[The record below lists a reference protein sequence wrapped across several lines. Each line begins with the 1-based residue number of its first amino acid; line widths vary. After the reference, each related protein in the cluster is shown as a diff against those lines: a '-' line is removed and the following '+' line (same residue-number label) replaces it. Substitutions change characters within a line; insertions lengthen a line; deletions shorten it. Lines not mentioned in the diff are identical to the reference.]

1 MAYQDIVLFF
11 NDENMLMFAKL
22 LIALVFCL
30 FSLNVFSNDAKQAQ
44 QIVEDTA
51 SQIKLRMSDEVFA
64 KDFKKVTVYVDSLIE
79 THTDFD
85 LIANLVLGKLWK
97 EATDNQKQ
105 QFKTEFRKL
114 LVRTY
119 ARAFMEINNWTI
131 NYLPIIPQSD
141 GKKLVIKTQV
151 IQSGQKP
158 ISIDYKMYS
167 EGEQWKIYDLIIE
180 GVSLV
185 TNYRTIFKNDNEKSK
200 SLDSIIDEL
209 KVKNTNALK

>member
-1 MAYQDIVLFF
+1 MKMIS
-11 NDENMLMFAKL
+11 KL
-22 LIALVFCL
+22 LIGLILAL
-30 FSLNVFSNDAKQAQ
+30 FSLNAVSNDAKQAQ

-51 SQIKLRMSDEVFA
+51 SQIKARMRDESFS
-64 KDFKKVTVYVDSLIE
+64 KDFKKFTVYVDSLIE
-79 THTDFD
+79 TNTDFE
-85 LIANLVLGKLWK
+85 LIANLVLGKQWK

-119 ARAFMEINNWTI
+119 SRAFMEINNWTI
-131 NYLPIIPQSD
+131 NYLPITAMSD
-141 GKKLVIKTQV
+141 EKKIVIKTQV

-167 EGEQWKIYDLIIE
+167 EGQQWKIYDLIIE

-200 SLDSIIDEL
+200 SLDSIIDDL

>member
-1 MAYQDIVLFF
+1 MKMIR
-11 NDENMLMFAKL
+11 KL
-22 LIALVFCL
+22 LIILILAL
-30 FSLNVFSNDAKQAQ
+30 FSLNAMSNDAKQAQ

-51 SQIKLRMSDEVFA
+51 SQIKARMRDEVFA
-64 KDFKKVTVYVDSLIE
+64 KDFKKVTVYVDGLIE
-79 THTDFD
+79 THTDFE

-105 QFKTEFRKL
+105 QFNNEFRTL

-119 ARAFMEINNWTI
+119 SRAFMEINNWTI
-131 NYLPIIPQSD
+131 NYLPIIPLSD
-141 GKKLVIKTQV
+141 EKKIVIKTQV

-167 EGEQWKIYDLIIE
+167 EGDQWKIYDLIIE

-200 SLDSIIDEL
+200 SLDSIIDDL
-209 KVKNTNALK
+209 KLKNTNALK

>member
-1 MAYQDIVLFF
+1 
-11 NDENMLMFAKL
+11 MFSKL
-22 LIALVFCL
+22 LMTCVLAL
-30 FSLNVFSNDAKQAQ
+30 FSLNALSDDPRQAQ

-51 SQIKLRMSDEVFA
+51 IQIKMRMRDEVFA
-64 KDFKKVTVYVDSLIE
+64 KDFKKVTVYVDGLIE
-79 THTDFD
+79 THTDFE
-85 LIANLVLGKLWK
+85 LIANLVLGKQWK

-119 ARAFMEINNWTI
+119 SRAFMEINNWTI
-131 NYLPIIPQSD
+131 NYLPITAMSD
-141 GKKLVIKTQV
+141 EKKIVIKTQV

-167 EGEQWKIYDLIIE
+167 EGQQWKIYDLIIE

-185 TNYRTIFKNDNEKSK
+185 TNYRTIFKNDNEKSQ
-200 SLDSIIDEL
+200 SLDSIIDDL
-209 KVKNTNALK
+209 KVKNTNAFK

>member
-1 MAYQDIVLFF
+1 MKMIR
-11 NDENMLMFAKL
+11 KL
-22 LIALVFCL
+22 LIILILAL
-30 FSLNVFSNDAKQAQ
+30 FSLNAMSNDAKQAQ

-51 SQIKLRMSDEVFA
+51 SQIKVRMRDEVFA
-64 KDFKKVTVYVDSLIE
+64 KDFKKVTVYVDGLIE
-79 THTDFD
+79 THTDFE

-105 QFKTEFRKL
+105 QFNNEFRTL

-119 ARAFMEINNWTI
+119 SRAFMEINNWTI
-131 NYLPIIPQSD
+131 NYLPIIPLSD
-141 GKKLVIKTQV
+141 EKKVVIKTQV

-158 ISIDYKMYS
+158 ISIDYKMYNA
-167 EGEQWKIYDLIIE
+167 GEQWKIYDLIIE

-200 SLDSIIDEL
+200 SLDSIIDDL

>member
-1 MAYQDIVLFF
+1 M
-11 NDENMLMFAKL
+11 NMIRKL
-22 LIALVFCL
+22 LIILILAL
-30 FSLNVFSNDAKQAQ
+30 FSLNAMSNDAKQAQ

-51 SQIKLRMSDEVFA
+51 SQIKVRMRDEVFA
-64 KDFKKVTVYVDSLIE
+64 KDFKKVTVYVDGLIE
-79 THTDFD
+79 THTDFE

-105 QFKTEFRKL
+105 QFNNEFRTL

-119 ARAFMEINNWTI
+119 SRAFMEINNWTI
-131 NYLPIIPQSD
+131 NYLPIIPLSD
-141 GKKLVIKTQV
+141 EKKVVIKTQV

-158 ISIDYKMYS
+158 ISIDYKMYNA
-167 EGEQWKIYDLIIE
+167 GEQWKIYDLIIE

-200 SLDSIIDEL
+200 SLDSIIDDL

>member
-1 MAYQDIVLFF
+1 MIR
-11 NDENMLMFAKL
+11 KL
-22 LIALVFCL
+22 LIILILAL
-30 FSLNVFSNDAKQAQ
+30 FSLNAMSNDAKQAQ

-51 SQIKLRMSDEVFA
+51 SQIKVRMRDEVFA
-64 KDFKKVTVYVDSLIE
+64 KDFKKVTVYVDGLIE
-79 THTDFD
+79 THTDFE

-105 QFKTEFRKL
+105 QFNNEFRTL

-119 ARAFMEINNWTI
+119 SRAFMEINNWTI
-131 NYLPIIPQSD
+131 NYLPIIPLSD
-141 GKKLVIKTQV
+141 EKKIVIKTQV

-158 ISIDYKMYS
+158 ISIDYKMYNA
-167 EGEQWKIYDLIIE
+167 GEQWKIYDLIIE

-200 SLDSIIDEL
+200 SLDSIIDDL
-209 KVKNTNALK
+209 KLKNTNALK

>member
-1 MAYQDIVLFF
+1 MKMIR
-11 NDENMLMFAKL
+11 KL
-22 LIALVFCL
+22 LIILILAL
-30 FSLNVFSNDAKQAQ
+30 FSLNAMSNDAKQAQ

-51 SQIKLRMSDEVFA
+51 SQIKARMRDEVFA
-64 KDFKKVTVYVDSLIE
+64 KDFKKVTVYVDGLIE
-79 THTDFD
+79 THTDFE

-105 QFKTEFRKL
+105 QFNNEFRTL

-119 ARAFMEINNWTI
+119 SRAFMEINNWTI
-131 NYLPIIPQSD
+131 NYLPIIPLSD
-141 GKKLVIKTQV
+141 EKKVVIKTQV

-158 ISIDYKMYS
+158 ISIDYKMYNA
-167 EGEQWKIYDLIIE
+167 GEQWKIYDLIIE

-200 SLDSIIDEL
+200 SLDSIIDDL

>member
-1 MAYQDIVLFF
+1 MKMIS
-11 NDENMLMFAKL
+11 KL
-22 LIALVFCL
+22 LIGLILAL
-30 FSLNVFSNDAKQAQ
+30 FSLNAVANDAKQAQ
-44 QIVEDTA
+44 QIIEDTA
-51 SQIKLRMSDEVFA
+51 SQIKLRMRDEVFA
-64 KDFKKVTVYVDSLIE
+64 KDFKKVTVYVDGLIE
-79 THTDFD
+79 THTDFE
-85 LIANLVLGKLWK
+85 LIANLVLGKQWK

-119 ARAFMEINNWTI
+119 SRAFMEINNWTI
-131 NYLPIIPQSD
+131 NYQPIIPRSD
-141 GKKLVIKTQV
+141 EKKIVIKTQV
-151 IQSGQKP
+151 LQSGQKP

-180 GVSLV
+180 GVSIV

-209 KVKNTNALK
+209 KLKNTNALK

>member
-1 MAYQDIVLFF
+1 MIR
-11 NDENMLMFAKL
+11 KL
-22 LIALVFCL
+22 LIILILAL
-30 FSLNVFSNDAKQAQ
+30 FSLNAMSNDAKQAQ

-51 SQIKLRMSDEVFA
+51 SQIKVRMRDEVFA
-64 KDFKKVTVYVDSLIE
+64 KDFKKVTVYVDGLIE
-79 THTDFD
+79 THTDFE

-105 QFKTEFRKL
+105 QFNNEFRTL

-119 ARAFMEINNWTI
+119 SRAFMEINNWTI
-131 NYLPIIPQSD
+131 NYLPIIPLSNE
-141 GKKLVIKTQV
+141 KKVVIKTQV

-158 ISIDYKMYS
+158 ISIDYKMYNA
-167 EGEQWKIYDLIIE
+167 GEQWKIYDLIIE

-200 SLDSIIDEL
+200 SLDSIIDDL

>member
-1 MAYQDIVLFF
+1 MKMIS
-11 NDENMLMFAKL
+11 KL
-22 LIALVFCL
+22 LIGLILAL
-30 FSLNVFSNDAKQAQ
+30 FSLNAVSNDAKQAQ

-51 SQIKLRMSDEVFA
+51 SQIKARMRDESFS
-64 KDFKKVTVYVDSLIE
+64 KDFKKFTVYVDSLIE
-79 THTDFD
+79 THTDFE
-85 LIANLVLGKLWK
+85 LIANLVLGKQWK

-119 ARAFMEINNWTI
+119 SRAFMEINNWTI
-131 NYLPIIPQSD
+131 NYLPITAMSD
-141 GKKLVIKTQV
+141 EKKIVIKTQV

-167 EGEQWKIYDLIIE
+167 EGQQWKIYDLIIE

-200 SLDSIIDEL
+200 SLDSIIDDL

>member
-1 MAYQDIVLFF
+1 MKMIR
-11 NDENMLMFAKL
+11 KL
-22 LIALVFCL
+22 LINLILAL
-30 FSLNVFSNDAKQAQ
+30 FSLNAMSNDAKQAQ

-51 SQIKLRMSDEVFA
+51 SQIKVRMRDEVFA
-64 KDFKKVTVYVDSLIE
+64 KDFKKVTVYVDGLIE
-79 THTDFD
+79 THTDFE

-105 QFKTEFRKL
+105 QFNNEFRTL

-119 ARAFMEINNWTI
+119 SRAFMEINNWTI
-131 NYLPIIPQSD
+131 NYLPIIPLSD
-141 GKKLVIKTQV
+141 EKKVVIKTQV

-158 ISIDYKMYS
+158 ISIDYKMYNA
-167 EGEQWKIYDLIIE
+167 GEQWKIYDLIIE

-200 SLDSIIDEL
+200 SLDSIIDDL
-209 KVKNTNALK
+209 KLKNTNALK

>member
-1 MAYQDIVLFF
+1 MP
-11 NDENMLMFAKL
+11 MFSKS
-22 LIALVFCL
+22 LIALVLCL

-51 SQIKLRMSDEVFA
+51 SQIKSRMRDEVFR

-79 THTDFD
+79 THTDFE

-97 EATDNQKQ
+97 EASDNQKQ

-119 ARAFMEINNWTI
+119 SRAFMEINNWTI
-131 NYLPIIPQSD
+131 NYLPIITQSD
-141 GKKLVIKTQV
+141 ERRLIIKTQV

>member
-1 MAYQDIVLFF
+1 MKMIS
-11 NDENMLMFAKL
+11 KL
-22 LIALVFCL
+22 LIGLILAL
-30 FSLNVFSNDAKQAQ
+30 FSLNAVSNDAKQAQ

-51 SQIKLRMSDEVFA
+51 SQIKARMRDESFS
-64 KDFKKVTVYVDSLIE
+64 KDFKKFTVYVDSLIE
-79 THTDFD
+79 TNTDFE
-85 LIANLVLGKLWK
+85 LIANLVLGKQWK

-119 ARAFMEINNWTI
+119 SRAFMEINNWTI
-131 NYLPIIPQSD
+131 NYLPIITQSD
-141 GKKLVIKTQV
+141 ERRLVIKTQV

-167 EGEQWKIYDLIIE
+167 EGQQWKIYDLIIE

-200 SLDSIIDEL
+200 SLDSIIDDL

>member
-1 MAYQDIVLFF
+1 MIR
-11 NDENMLMFAKL
+11 KL
-22 LIALVFCL
+22 LIILILAL
-30 FSLNVFSNDAKQAQ
+30 FSLNAMSNDAKQAQ

-51 SQIKLRMSDEVFA
+51 SQIKVRMRDEVFA
-64 KDFKKVTVYVDSLIE
+64 KDFKKVTVYVDGLIE
-79 THTDFD
+79 THTDFE

-105 QFKTEFRKL
+105 QFNNEFRTL

-119 ARAFMEINNWTI
+119 SRAFMEINNWTI
-131 NYLPIIPQSD
+131 NYLPIIPLSD
-141 GKKLVIKTQV
+141 EKKVVIKTQV

-158 ISIDYKMYS
+158 ISIDYKMYNA
-167 EGEQWKIYDLIIE
+167 GEQWKIYDLIIE

-200 SLDSIIDEL
+200 SLDSIIDDL

>member
-1 MAYQDIVLFF
+1 MLFF

>member
-1 MAYQDIVLFF
+1 MKMIR
-11 NDENMLMFAKL
+11 KL
-22 LIALVFCL
+22 LIILILAL
-30 FSLNVFSNDAKQAQ
+30 FSLNAMSNDAKQAQ

-51 SQIKLRMSDEVFA
+51 SQIKVRMRDEVFA
-64 KDFKKVTVYVDSLIE
+64 KDFKKVTVYVDGLIE
-79 THTDFD
+79 THTDFE

-105 QFKTEFRKL
+105 QFNNEFRTL

-119 ARAFMEINNWTI
+119 SRAFMEINNWTI
-131 NYLPIIPQSD
+131 NYLPIIPLSD
-141 GKKLVIKTQV
+141 EKKIVIKTQV

-158 ISIDYKMYS
+158 ISIDYKMYNA
-167 EGEQWKIYDLIIE
+167 GEQWKIYDLIIE

-200 SLDSIIDEL
+200 SLDSIIDDL

>member
-1 MAYQDIVLFF
+1 MIS
-11 NDENMLMFAKL
+11 KL
-22 LIALVFCL
+22 LIGLILAL
-30 FSLNVFSNDAKQAQ
+30 FSLNAVSNDAKQAQ

-51 SQIKLRMSDEVFA
+51 SQIKARMRDESFS
-64 KDFKKVTVYVDSLIE
+64 KDFKKFTVYVDSLIE
-79 THTDFD
+79 TNTDFE
-85 LIANLVLGKLWK
+85 LIANLVLGKQWK

-119 ARAFMEINNWTI
+119 SRAFMEINNWTI
-131 NYLPIIPQSD
+131 NYLPITAMSD
-141 GKKLVIKTQV
+141 EKKIVIKTQV

-167 EGEQWKIYDLIIE
+167 EGQQWKIYDLIIE

-200 SLDSIIDEL
+200 SLDSIIDDL

>member
-1 MAYQDIVLFF
+1 
-11 NDENMLMFAKL
+11 MFSKL
-22 LIALVFCL
+22 LMTCVLAL
-30 FSLNVFSNDAKQAQ
+30 FSLNALSDDPRQAQ

-51 SQIKLRMSDEVFA
+51 IQIKMRMRDEVFA
-64 KDFKKVTVYVDSLIE
+64 KDFKKVTVYVDGLIE
-79 THTDFD
+79 THTDFE
-85 LIANLVLGKLWK
+85 LIANLVLGKQWK

-119 ARAFMEINNWTI
+119 SRAFMEINNWTI
-131 NYLPIIPQSD
+131 NYLPITAMSD
-141 GKKLVIKTQV
+141 EKKIVIKTQV

-167 EGEQWKIYDLIIE
+167 EGQQWKIYDLIIE

-200 SLDSIIDEL
+200 SLDSIIDDL

>member
-1 MAYQDIVLFF
+1 M
-11 NDENMLMFAKL
+11 NMIRKL
-22 LIALVFCL
+22 LIILILAL
-30 FSLNVFSNDAKQAQ
+30 FSLNAMSNDAKQAQ

-51 SQIKLRMSDEVFA
+51 SQIKVRMRDEVFA
-64 KDFKKVTVYVDSLIE
+64 KDFKKVTVYVDGLIE
-79 THTDFD
+79 THTDFE

-105 QFKTEFRKL
+105 QFNNEFRTL

-119 ARAFMEINNWTI
+119 SRAFMEINNWTI
-131 NYLPIIPQSD
+131 NYLPIIPLSNE
-141 GKKLVIKTQV
+141 KKVVIKTQV

-158 ISIDYKMYS
+158 ISIDYKMYNA
-167 EGEQWKIYDLIIE
+167 GEQWKIYDLIIE

-200 SLDSIIDEL
+200 SLDSIIDDL

>member
-1 MAYQDIVLFF
+1 
-11 NDENMLMFAKL
+11 MLMCSKL
-22 LIALVFCL
+22 LIGLILVL
-30 FSLNVFSNDAKQAQ
+30 FSLNALSNEAKQAQ

-51 SQIKLRMSDEVFA
+51 SQIKSRMRDEVFA
-64 KDFKKVTVYVDSLIE
+64 KDFKKVTVYVDGLIE
-79 THTDFD
+79 THTDFE
-85 LIANLVLGKLWK
+85 LIANLVLGKQWK

-119 ARAFMEINNWTI
+119 SRAFMEINNWTI
-131 NYLPIIPQSD
+131 NYLPIISQSD
-141 GKKLVIKTQV
+141 EKKIVIKTQV

-200 SLDSIIDEL
+200 SLDSIIDDL
-209 KVKNTNALK
+209 KVKNTNAFK

>member
-1 MAYQDIVLFF
+1 M
-11 NDENMLMFAKL
+11 
-22 LIALVFCL
+22 
-30 FSLNVFSNDAKQAQ
+30 SNDAKQAQ

-51 SQIKLRMSDEVFA
+51 SQIKVRMRDEVFA
-64 KDFKKVTVYVDSLIE
+64 KDFKKVTVYVDGLIE
-79 THTDFD
+79 THTDFE

-105 QFKTEFRKL
+105 QFNNEFRTL

-119 ARAFMEINNWTI
+119 SRAFMEINNWTI
-131 NYLPIIPQSD
+131 NYLPIIPLSD
-141 GKKLVIKTQV
+141 EKKVVIKTQV

-158 ISIDYKMYS
+158 ISIDYKMYNA
-167 EGEQWKIYDLIIE
+167 GEQWKIYDLIIE

-185 TNYRTIFKNDNEKSK
+185 TNYRTSFKNDNEKSK
-200 SLDSIIDEL
+200 SLDSIIDDL

>member
-1 MAYQDIVLFF
+1 
-11 NDENMLMFAKL
+11 MLMCSKL
-22 LIALVFCL
+22 LIGLILVL
-30 FSLNVFSNDAKQAQ
+30 FSLNALSNEAKQAQ

-51 SQIKLRMSDEVFA
+51 SQIKSRMRDEVFA
-64 KDFKKVTVYVDSLIE
+64 KDFKKVTVYVDGLIE
-79 THTDFD
+79 THTDFE
-85 LIANLVLGKLWK
+85 LIANLVLGKQWK

-119 ARAFMEINNWTI
+119 SRAFMEINNWTI
-131 NYLPIIPQSD
+131 NYLPIIPMSD
-141 GKKLVIKTQV
+141 EKKIVIKTQV

-200 SLDSIIDEL
+200 SLDSIIDDL
-209 KVKNTNALK
+209 KVKNTNAFK

>member
-1 MAYQDIVLFF
+1 M
-11 NDENMLMFAKL
+11 NMIRKL
-22 LIALVFCL
+22 LIILILAL
-30 FSLNVFSNDAKQAQ
+30 FSLNAMSNDAKQAQ

-51 SQIKLRMSDEVFA
+51 SQIKVRMRDEVFA
-64 KDFKKVTVYVDSLIE
+64 KDFKKVTVYVDGLIE
-79 THTDFD
+79 THTDFE

-105 QFKTEFRKL
+105 QFNNEFRTL

-119 ARAFMEINNWTI
+119 SRAFMEINNWTI
-131 NYLPIIPQSD
+131 NYLPIIPLSD
-141 GKKLVIKTQV
+141 EKKIVIKTQV

-158 ISIDYKMYS
+158 ISIDYKMYNA
-167 EGEQWKIYDLIIE
+167 GEQWKIYDLIIE

-200 SLDSIIDEL
+200 SLDSIIDDL

>member
-1 MAYQDIVLFF
+1 M
-11 NDENMLMFAKL
+11 NMIRKL
-22 LIALVFCL
+22 LIILNLAL
-30 FSLNVFSNDAKQAQ
+30 FSLNAMPNDVKQAQ

-51 SQIKLRMSDEVFA
+51 SQIKARMRDEVFA
-64 KDFKKVTVYVDSLIE
+64 KDFKKVTVYVDGLIE
-79 THTDFD
+79 THTDFQ
-85 LIANLVLGKLWK
+85 LIATLVLGKQWK
-97 EATDNQKQ
+97 EATENQKQ

-119 ARAFMEINNWTI
+119 SRAFMEINNWTI
-131 NYLPIIPQSD
+131 NYLPIILQSD
-141 GKKLVIKTQV
+141 EKKIVIKTQV

-200 SLDSIIDEL
+200 SLDSIIDDL
-209 KVKNTNALK
+209 KLKNTNALK

>member
-1 MAYQDIVLFF
+1 MIR
-11 NDENMLMFAKL
+11 KL
-22 LIALVFCL
+22 LIILILAL
-30 FSLNVFSNDAKQAQ
+30 FSLNAMSNDAKQAQ

-51 SQIKLRMSDEVFA
+51 SQIKARMRDEVFA
-64 KDFKKVTVYVDSLIE
+64 KDFKKVTVYVDGLIE
-79 THTDFD
+79 THTDFE

-105 QFKTEFRKL
+105 QFNNEFRTL

-119 ARAFMEINNWTI
+119 SRAFMEINNWTI
-131 NYLPIIPQSD
+131 NYLPIIPLSD
-141 GKKLVIKTQV
+141 EKKIVIKTQV

-200 SLDSIIDEL
+200 SLDSIIDDL

>member
-1 MAYQDIVLFF
+1 MCS
-11 NDENMLMFAKL
+11 KL
-22 LIALVFCL
+22 LIGLILVL
-30 FSLNVFSNDAKQAQ
+30 FSLNALSNEAKQAQ

-51 SQIKLRMSDEVFA
+51 SQIKSRMRDEVFA
-64 KDFKKVTVYVDSLIE
+64 KDFKKVTVYVDGLIE
-79 THTDFD
+79 THTDFE
-85 LIANLVLGKLWK
+85 LIANLVLGKQWK

-119 ARAFMEINNWTI
+119 SRAFMEINNWTI
-131 NYLPIIPQSD
+131 NYLPIISQSD
-141 GKKLVIKTQV
+141 EKKIVIKTQV

-200 SLDSIIDEL
+200 SLDSIIDDL
-209 KVKNTNALK
+209 KVKNTNAFK

>member
-1 MAYQDIVLFF
+1 MKMIR
-11 NDENMLMFAKL
+11 KL
-22 LIALVFCL
+22 LIILILAL
-30 FSLNVFSNDAKQAQ
+30 FSLNAMSNDAKQAQ
-44 QIVEDTA
+44 PIVEDTA
-51 SQIKLRMSDEVFA
+51 SQIKVRMRDEVFA
-64 KDFKKVTVYVDSLIE
+64 KDFKKVTVYVDGLIE
-79 THTDFD
+79 THTDFE

-105 QFKTEFRKL
+105 QFNNEFRTL

-119 ARAFMEINNWTI
+119 SRAFMEINNWTI
-131 NYLPIIPQSD
+131 NYLPIIPLSD
-141 GKKLVIKTQV
+141 EKKVVIKTQV

-158 ISIDYKMYS
+158 ISIDYKMYNA
-167 EGEQWKIYDLIIE
+167 GEQWKIYDLIIE

-200 SLDSIIDEL
+200 SLDSIIDDL

>member
-1 MAYQDIVLFF
+1 M
-11 NDENMLMFAKL
+11 NMIRKL
-22 LIALVFCL
+22 LIILILAL
-30 FSLNVFSNDAKQAQ
+30 FSLNAMSNDAKQAQ

-51 SQIKLRMSDEVFA
+51 SQIKVRMRDEVFA
-64 KDFKKVTVYVDSLIE
+64 KDFKKVTVYVDGLIE
-79 THTDFD
+79 THTDFE

-105 QFKTEFRKL
+105 QFNNEFRTL

-119 ARAFMEINNWTI
+119 SRAFMEINNWTI
-131 NYLPIIPQSD
+131 NYLPIIPLSD
-141 GKKLVIKTQV
+141 EKKVVIKTQV

-158 ISIDYKMYS
+158 ISIDYKMYNA
-167 EGEQWKIYDLIIE
+167 GEQWKIYDLIIE

-200 SLDSIIDEL
+200 SLDSIIDDL
-209 KVKNTNALK
+209 KLKNTNALK

>member
-1 MAYQDIVLFF
+1 MKMI
-11 NDENMLMFAKL
+11 NKL
-22 LIALVFCL
+22 LIGFILAW
-30 FSLNVFSNDAKQAQ
+30 FSLNAFPNDAKQAQ

-51 SQIKLRMSDEVFA
+51 SQIKARMRDEVFS
-64 KDFKKVTVYVDSLIE
+64 KDFKKVTVYVDGLIE
-79 THTDFD
+79 THTDFE

-105 QFKTEFRKL
+105 QFNNEFRTL

-119 ARAFMEINNWTI
+119 SRAFMEINNWTI
-131 NYLPIIPQSD
+131 NYLPIIPLSD
-141 GKKLVIKTQV
+141 EKKIVIKTQV

-158 ISIDYKMYS
+158 ISIDYKMYNA
-167 EGEQWKIYDLIIE
+167 GEQWKIYDLIIE

-200 SLDSIIDEL
+200 SLDSIIDDL
-209 KVKNTNALK
+209 KLKNTNALK

>member
-1 MAYQDIVLFF
+1 MIR
-11 NDENMLMFAKL
+11 KL
-22 LIALVFCL
+22 LIILILAL
-30 FSLNVFSNDAKQAQ
+30 FSLNAMSNDAKQAQ

-51 SQIKLRMSDEVFA
+51 SQIKVRMRDEVFA
-64 KDFKKVTVYVDSLIE
+64 KDFKKVTVYVDGLIE
-79 THTDFD
+79 THTDFE

-105 QFKTEFRKL
+105 QFNNEFRTL

-119 ARAFMEINNWTI
+119 SRAFMEINNWTI
-131 NYLPIIPQSD
+131 NYLPIIPLSD
-141 GKKLVIKTQV
+141 EKKIVIKTQV

-158 ISIDYKMYS
+158 ISIDYKMYNA
-167 EGEQWKIYDLIIE
+167 GEQWKIYDLIIE

-200 SLDSIIDEL
+200 SLDSIIDDL

>member
-1 MAYQDIVLFF
+1 MP
-11 NDENMLMFAKL
+11 MFSKS
-22 LIALVFCL
+22 LIALVLCL

-51 SQIKLRMSDEVFA
+51 SQIKSRMRDEVFR

-79 THTDFD
+79 THTDFE

-97 EATDNQKQ
+97 EASDNQKQ

-119 ARAFMEINNWTI
+119 SRAFMEINNWTI
-131 NYLPIIPQSD
+131 NYLPIITQSD
-141 GKKLVIKTQV
+141 ETRLIIKTQV

>member
-1 MAYQDIVLFF
+1 MKMIR
-11 NDENMLMFAKL
+11 KL
-22 LIALVFCL
+22 LIILILAL
-30 FSLNVFSNDAKQAQ
+30 FSLNAMSNDAKQAQ

-51 SQIKLRMSDEVFA
+51 SQIKVRMRDEVFA
-64 KDFKKVTVYVDSLIE
+64 KDFKKVTVYVDGLIE
-79 THTDFD
+79 THTDFE

-105 QFKTEFRKL
+105 QFNNEFRTL

-119 ARAFMEINNWTI
+119 SRAFMEINNWTI
-131 NYLPIIPQSD
+131 NYLPIIPLSD
-141 GKKLVIKTQV
+141 EKKVVIKTQV

-158 ISIDYKMYS
+158 ISIDYKMYNA
-167 EGEQWKIYDLIIE
+167 GEQWKIYDLIIE

-200 SLDSIIDEL
+200 SLDSIIDDL
-209 KVKNTNALK
+209 KLKNTNALK